1 MQFAGKQG
9 KRRLLRHR
17 ALIRLDAA
25 HASVARI
32 AEIVKQQLIKAQ
44 LGTLPG
50 DIDHILPRQFL
61 FRRQPV
67 RAVCVVPDITR
78 QLADRRI
85 RHMCVGVAAVMQRTD
100 AGDRVIAG
108 IVKPLQGSARHAAAG
123 HRAAIDRAGNMRI
136 VQDLAGVLLHTDGN
150 GVDARI
156 KSLQRRFPAALQ
168 NCGIQLARIG
178 VLRDRLLHDDL
189 QLLLRGAVLRSLV
202 RRRLLD
208 AVMPG
213 QLKTEAAVGIIH
225 HMLLDQH
232 KDRGSRQH
240 QYQQHDQKLFPA
252 AAPAIAFVSARPFC
266 FCHRLTRLLSL
277 LSCLNACGIKHFGFR
292 SVLLCSAHIIL

>member
-67 RAVCVVPDITR
+67 RAVCIVPDITR

-108 IVKPLQGSARHAAAG
+108 IVESLQGIARHAAAD
-123 HRAAIDRAGNMRI
+123 HRAAIDRAGNVRI
-136 VQDLAGVLLHTDGN
+136 VQDLAGVLLHADGN
-150 GVDARI
+150 GVDVRI

-168 NCGIQLARIG
+168 NRGVQLVRIG

-189 QLLLRGAVLRSLV
+189 QLRLRGAVLRSPL
-202 RRRLLD
+202 RHRLID
-208 AVMPG
+208 AVMPRK
-213 QLKTEAAVGIIH
+213 LKAEAAVGIIH
-225 HMLLDQH
+225 HILLDQH
-232 KDRGSRQH
+232 EDHGCRQR
-240 QYQQHDQKLFPA
+240 QYQQHDQKLFSA
-252 AAPAIAFVSARPFC
+252 AAPVIAFVSARPFH
-266 FCHRLTRLLSL
+266 FCHRLTRLPSL
-277 LSCLNACGIKHFGFR
+277 LSCLNACGIKRLGFR
-292 SVLLCSAHIIL
+292 SVLLCSAHSIL